1 VSVGPL
7 EIVIVLALALLV
19 FGPNRLPQAGRSL
32 GRAVR
37 EFRKATESARS
48 ELGLDEVID
57 EFKGVKDGL
66 ASELQS
72 SGLSE
77 VMGDLKAATTI
88 PLSAAGVAKAAAT
101 SVVSPSPASP
111 RVDRPVPLAVP
122 AAAEAPWPLAG
133 APPESPDAVVAA
145 DVPAFETPAA
155 GEPPFET
162 PAAGEPAPKAAASD
176 VPADA

>member
-66 ASELQS
+66 ASELQG

-101 SVVSPSPASP
+101 SVVSPSAASP

-122 AAAEAPWPLAG
+122 AAEAPWPLAG
-133 APPESPDAVVAA
+133 APPEAPAADEPAVVAA
-145 DVPAFETPAA
+145 APAPAAAAPASETPAA
-155 GEPPFET
+155 D
-162 PAAGEPAPKAAASD
+162 EPAPKAAASGE
-176 VPADA
+176 PADA

>member
-66 ASELQS
+66 ASELQG

-133 APPESPDAVVAA
+133 APPEALAAAAESPDAVVAA
-145 DVPAFETPAA
+145 AA
-155 GEPPFET
+155 T
-162 PAAGEPAPKAAASD
+162 DEPAPASD